1 MYCFYQIQAK
11 GTPVVEARTVG
22 DDMRHWKGKIF
33 GPVCN
38 KFKNKQTAKKF
49 IEIAYESSIYEFI
62 QIIGY

>member
-1 MYCFYQIQAK
+1 
-11 GTPVVEARTVG
+11 VG